1 MSTATVN
8 GTNLFYE
15 QIGAGP
21 AALVLHGGL
30 GLDHTPYRGLD
41 TLADQLRLVYYDHRG
56 NGRSERVAPDTITM
70 PRLADDAAALATHLD
85 ATPAIVIGHSYGGFV
100 AQELALR
107 HPEHVAALVLVD
119 TTPGQLGESEAPGE
133 DQGPPPP
140 AEWLEAVSSAPRDD
154 AEFAAVLRALLPYYL
169 ADRASL
175 PVVEAAVERT
185 IFDAATANRSMEV
198 LAGWSSADRLS
209 AIRVPTLVV
218 VGRHDRI
225 SSPAQARRIARR
237 VPDAQLVELE
247 HSGHFPWLEEP
258 ERFLGIVREW
268 IGEKLTLSR

>member
-41 TLADQLRLVYYDHRG
+41 ALADQLRLVYYDHRG

-70 PRLADDAAALATHLD
+70 PHLADDAAALATHLD

-119 TTPGQLGESEAPGE
+119 TTPGQLGEAEAPGE

-154 AEFAAVLRALLPYYL
+154 AEFAATLRTLLPYYL

-175 PVVEAAVERT
+175 PAVEAAVERT

-218 VGRHDRI
+218 VGHHDRI

-268 IGEKLTLSR
+268 IGEKPALSR